1 MAKSGA
7 ERMRELRARQKLRDS
22 ERAERLTAFTL
33 NMPFYQGTAECLARI
48 KSVAGIEENND
59 AVTRAIHNISKL
71 PDEALRDLMKNP

>member
-7 ERMRELRARQKLRDS
+7 ERMREMRARRKLRDS
-22 ERAERLTAFTL
+22 ERHERLTAFIL
-33 NMPFYQGTAECLARI
+33 NMPVYKGTADCLERI

-71 PDEALRDLMKNP
+71 SDEALRDIMKNP